1 MSLAAGTKS
10 ASPATKISYG
20 AALNTT
26 LACHVCQLSGIYEKA
41 QRVGQG
47 DSVTLQQ
54 LVQLSELFED
64 LAADQEQI
72 DRKRHKFQD
81 LRDRN
86 GEAADPSK
94 RYDRRPQSR
103 YGGLYEEVD
112 RFSPQPQL
120 ESQFAENGSGKRKV
134 YLRAHVTI
142 AARS

>member
-86 GEAADPSK
+86 GEAADRLRDTIGALS
-94 RYDRRPQSR
+94 RDMEDYTRRLTDFRHSLNWNPN
-103 YGGLYEEVD
+103 
-112 RFSPQPQL
+112 SPKMAV
-120 ESQFAENGSGKRKV
+120 EREKYICERM
-134 YLRAHVTI
+134 
-142 AARS
+142 